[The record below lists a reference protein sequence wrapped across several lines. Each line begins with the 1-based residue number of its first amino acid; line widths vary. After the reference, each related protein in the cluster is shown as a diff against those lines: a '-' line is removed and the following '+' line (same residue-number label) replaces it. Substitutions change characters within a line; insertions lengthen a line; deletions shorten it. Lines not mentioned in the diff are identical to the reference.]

1 LSAAEPRWRRL
12 EPDERREQI
21 LACAVA
27 LFGERPYAAVST
39 TELAHRAGV
48 ARGLINHYFG
58 TKRDLYLE
66 VVRRMVTIPQVAVD
80 SLPDGPLEERV
91 EQSVV
96 WFLDGVSRHSRT
108 WLAAIGAEGVDT
120 EVARILAEADELA
133 ADRVLE
139 ATGLADVVAHREEL
153 RALIRSYGGLVKA
166 TAREWLVR
174 ESLSRKQVQQLLST
188 ALLSI
193 VRDVVPKIQ
202 SS

>member
-1 LSAAEPRWRRL
+1 MSSAEPRWRRL
-12 EPDERREQI
+12 EPDKRREQI
-21 LACAVA
+21 LTCAIE

-39 TELAHRAGV
+39 TELARRAGV

-80 SLPDGPLEERV
+80 RLPDGTLEERIEV
-91 EQSVV
+91 SVT
-96 WFLDGVSRHSRT
+96 WFLDGISRHSLT

-139 ATGLADVVAHREEL
+139 ATGLANREEL
-153 RALIRSYGGLVKA
+153 RATIRAYGGLVKTA
-166 TAREWLVR
+166 AREWLVR
-174 ESLSRKQVQQLLST
+174 GSLTRDQVQQLLST
-188 ALLSI
+188 TLLSI
-193 VRDVVPKIQ
+193 VRDAVPRIRLAP
-202 SS
+202 

>member
-1 LSAAEPRWRRL
+1 MNSVEPRWRRL

-21 LACAVA
+21 LACAEE

-39 TELAHRAGV
+39 TELASRAGV

-80 SLPDGPLEERV
+80 RLPKGPLEERV

-139 ATGLADVVAHREEL
+139 ATGLADAKEHREEL
-153 RALIRSYGGLVKA
+153 RALVRAYGGLVKA

-174 ESLSRKQVQQLLST
+174 ETLTREQVQQLLST

-193 VRDVVPKIQ
+193 VHDVAPKIQ
-202 SS
+202 SC

>member
-1 LSAAEPRWRRL
+1 MSSGQARWRRL

-21 LACAVA
+21 LACAVE

-39 TELAHRAGV
+39 TELARRAGV

-66 VVRRMVTIPQVAVD
+66 VVRRMVTIPQLAVD
-80 SLPDGPLEERV
+80 QLPAGPLEERV
-91 EQSVV
+91 AESVR

-108 WLAAIGAEGVDT
+108 WLAAIGAEGVDV

-139 ATGLADVVAHREEL
+139 ATGLAGEVAHREEL
-153 RALIRSYGGLVKA
+153 RALVRAYGGLVKA

-174 ESLSRKQVQQLLST
+174 GALSRDQVQLLLST
-188 ALLSI
+188 TLLSI
-193 VRDVVPKIQ
+193 VRDTAPRL
-202 SS
+202 